1 MSHKENTD
9 KFISTILASLDSTNL
24 DPVIDYSEAD
34 KAAQELIDQTFNAD
48 NQGKEVS
55 TILSSS
61 NESDYTIYNKSGIF
75 DHGIQDG
82 ELSTSK
88 IGRNAIEFCKSLIH
102 FVREQLNDLDK
113 QAVFLPIALK
123 WHVGVAVFVL
133 DTNNDGSSI
142 IVSEPSYSQW
152 NDMQKKHLDEEWK
165 EWGVAEYSNKDDFVN
180 EYDWTD
186 AEVFLR
192 DTWQAEEIN
201 KITALLKIKSTLT
214 NVNIKT
220 EEMLSG
226 EEEGE
231 AEEGDEGLEDKID
244 SLADELEDL
253 KAEFEK
259 LLNDE
264 EDEAGDDA
272 EEIEK

>member
-142 IVSEPSYSQW
+142 IVSEPTESQL
-152 NDMQKKHLDEEWK
+152 DKLQDEIIDEEWQSWGSK
-165 EWGVAEYSNKDDFVN
+165 EYENRDDFMNEMEWGEIEVAV
-180 EYDWTD
+180 
-186 AEVFLR
+186 R
-192 DTWQAEEIN
+192 DTWQSDEIT
-201 KITALLKIKSTLT
+201 KIAKMLKS
-214 NVNIKT
+214 
-220 EEMLSG
+220 
-226 EEEGE
+226 
-231 AEEGDEGLEDKID
+231 
-244 SLADELEDL
+244 
-253 KAEFEK
+253 
-259 LLNDE
+259 
-264 EDEAGDDA
+264 
-272 EEIEK
+272 